1 MENTLY
7 DELELPKNCTSEE
20 IKQKYRILAQL
31 HHPDKGGDPQ
41 RFKRIK
47 VAYEILSDPE
57 KRAHYDSTGEHPDEV
72 SIDTEVFNRISVMV
86 TQYIHQINPEHDDLI
101 LIMKIDIRK
110 AYDNTTN
117 VIAEYNTLIQKL
129 NIISNRIKLKKE
141 GENLLKFFVEKRI
154 TQCQTELIHCQKLLL
169 VFNKMLEV
177 LEGYHYSQDEWRLL
191 LESNWLPDLGSNQGP
206 TD

>member
-1 MENTLY
+1 METNTLY
-7 DELELPKNCTSEE
+7 DELELPKNCTSDE
-20 IKQKYRILAQL
+20 IKQKYRILAQM

-47 VAYEILSDPE
+47 VAYEILGDPE

-86 TQYIHQINPEHDDLI
+86 NQYIHQINPEHDDLI
-101 LIMKIDIRK
+101 LVMKIDIRQ

-117 VIAEYNTLIQKL
+117 VIAEYNTLIHKL
-129 NIISNRIKLKKE
+129 NVISNKIKLKKE

-177 LEGYHYSQDEWRLL
+177 LEGYHYSQDEWMLL
-191 LESNWLPDLGSNQGP
+191 LQNAENQS
-206 TD
+206 

>member
-20 IKQKYRILAQL
+20 IKQKYRILAQM
-31 HHPDKGGDPQ
+31 HHPDKGGDSQ

-47 VAYEILSDPE
+47 IAYEILGDPE
-57 KRAHYDSTGEHPDEV
+57 KRLHYDSTGEHPDEV
-72 SIDTEVFNRISVMV
+72 SVDTEVFNRLSNMV

-101 LIMKIDIRK
+101 LVMKVDIRK
-110 AYDNTTN
+110 AHDNTTN
-117 VIAEYNTLIQKL
+117 VIAEYNNLIKKL
-129 NIISNRIKLKKE
+129 NIICNKIKLKKE

-177 LEGYHYSQDEWRLL
+177 LEGYHYSQDEWMLL
-191 LESNWLPDLGSNQGP
+191 LQNAESQS
-206 TD
+206 